1 MVIKGGASLFS
12 DWTVILNANLCL
24 EKGFDVFLENPCDQ
38 WKRKHVY
45 GEIILNI
52 PFIRSFPKFFF
63 LYLPILFGFIFLSV
77 VSYILFDI
85 SFRKHWLSLLIFIFS
100 VPTIL
105 VIERANIDL
114 IIFVFLFIISKNY
127 NLILNYFLIFI
138 ASLVKFYP
146 IILTAIFIFYKK
158 VNRIFQ
164 YIFLSIA
171 IVSLLLFLQKDS
183 MIKIFESTT
192 IYRIWIWSL

>member
-1 MVIKGGASLFS
+1 M
-12 DWTVILNANLCL
+12 
-24 EKGFDVFLENPCDQ
+24 
-38 WKRKHVY
+38 
-45 GEIILNI
+45 
-52 PFIRSFPKFFF
+52 
-63 LYLPILFGFIFLSV
+63 PILFGFIFLSV
-77 VSYILFDI
+77 VSYILFNI
-85 SFRKHWLSLLIFIFS
+85 SFKKHWPSLLIFIFS

-158 VNRIFQ
+158 INKIFQ

-171 IVSLLLFLQKDS
+171 IVSLLLFFQKDS
-183 MIKIFESTT
+183 MIKIFENQQQFTGYDLELRIFFLGAFKFFTNLNLSFYNEDYSKLTY
-192 IYRIWIWSL
+192 IYLIFFLSYLSLY

>member
-1 MVIKGGASLFS
+1 MNKKILLSLTFGLIFSLIIAFLTYKQFIYPTIIPMVIKGGASLFS

-52 PFIRSFPKFFF
+52 PFIRSSPKFFF

-85 SFRKHWLSLLIFIFS
+85 SFKKHWLSSLIFIFS
-100 VPTIL
+100 IPTIL

-146 IILTAIFIFYKK
+146 IILTAIFIFKK
-158 VNRIFQ
+158 KN
-164 YIFLSIA
+164 
-171 IVSLLLFLQKDS
+171 
-183 MIKIFESTT
+183 E
-192 IYRIWIWSL
+192 

>member
-1 MVIKGGASLFS
+1 MFRKR
-12 DWTVILNANLCL
+12 
-24 EKGFDVFLENPCDQ
+24 FDVFLENPCDK

-52 PFIRSFPKFFF
+52 PLIRSFPKFFF

-77 VSYILFDI
+77 VSYILFNI
-85 SFRKHWLSLLIFIFS
+85 SFKKYWPSLLIFIFS

-114 IIFVFLFIISKNY
+114 IIFIFLFIISKNY

-146 IILTAIFIFYKK
+146 IILAAILELFSIFIYCLITQTLFAK
-158 VNRIFQ
+158 Q
-164 YIFLSIA
+164 T
-171 IVSLLLFLQKDS
+171 FLQLLYK
-183 MIKIFESTT
+183 
-192 IYRIWIWSL
+192 Y